1 MKKLFNHLSEL
12 RTVRLPI
19 VLGALVF
26 ALAGS
31 GAFFAPRIFAQGSH
45 DSSSPTPAVA
55 PPPVAAPYQ
64 ATNNIE
70 AQVEAVG
77 KDAGPSVVNVTSTI
91 VSQNFFSQPVPQQ
104 AVGSGFIYDDQGHI
118 VTNYHVIE
126 HAQNVVVTLR
136 SGKNYQAKVVGA
148 DPSTDLAVLKIQ
160 GNQLPPPLKL
170 GNSDRVQVGQ
180 FVVALGNPFGLS
192 HTLTFGVI
200 SAKGRII
207 KSPNGQFVGEALQ
220 TDTPINPGN
229 SGGPLITLGG
239 EVVGINSQIISP
251 SHSSAGIGF
260 AIPVNLVKEIVP
272 QLIAHGHAAH
282 PFVGISGIDLSPALA
297 SVLKQVGVTL
307 PVDQGLMVAS
317 VASGSPAAK
326 AGLHG
331 ANQVATVMNAQI
343 PIGGDIITAINGKKI
358 TSFQDLSAYLE
369 SEAKVGENVTLSVDR
384 NGSQLKVDLTLG
396 ARPTPNGG
404 R

>member
-1 MKKLFNHLSEL
+1 MKRIFSRLSEP
-12 RTVRLPI
+12 RTIRLPI
-19 VLGALVF
+19 MLGVLVF

-31 GAFFAPRIFAQGSH
+31 AAFFAPRMFAQGSH
-45 DSSSPTPAVA
+45 EASSPAPTVAATPATV
-55 PPPVAAPYQ
+55 PYQ
-64 ATNNIE
+64 SSNNIE

-104 AVGSGFIYDDQGHI
+104 AVGSGFIYDNQGHI

-160 GNQLPPPLKL
+160 GGQLPPPLKL

-239 EVVGINSQIISP
+239 DVVGINSQIISP

-272 QLIAHGHAAH
+272 QLIAHGHAEH

-297 SVLKQVGVTL
+297 SILSQAGVKL
-307 PVDQGLMVAS
+307 PVDQGLMIAS
-317 VASGSPAAK
+317 VVSGSPAAK

-358 TSFQDLSAYLE
+358 TSFQDLSAYVE
-369 SEAKVGENVTLSVDR
+369 TEAKVGEQVALTVDR
-384 NGSQLKVDLTLG
+384 NGTQMTVDLTLG
-396 ARPTPNGG
+396 SRPITNQGQ
-404 R
+404 